1 VADPT
6 WVVPVRPAVV
16 AVAAATWWFVLVVVA
31 VAVVLSF
38 LPAARPWFPPL
49 PRRPREQP
57 PRTVGWDP
65 ETGERIV
72 ERTDG
77 TSPS

>member
-1 VADPT
+1 MADLSRS
-6 WVVPVRPAVV
+6 VPVRPAVV
-16 AVAAATWWFVLVVVA
+16 AVAAATWWFVLVV

>member
-1 VADPT
+1 MADLSRS
-6 WVVPVRPAVV
+6 VPVRPAVV
-16 AVAAATWWFVLVVVA
+16 AVAAATWWFVL

-72 ERTDG
+72 GRTDG